1 MRKDKNESGFNSSS
15 KIEVI
20 CSFFMFL
27 CRCTFLPF
35 SFFVGFFSFLFLL
48 KLIVGEEGAVS
59 LLTSFA
65 WPLAIVLVVL
75 LFKSSIEHI
84 VPRIKNLNILGLV
97 LDLHSDATFRASQK
111 LGNNDSAKNIGG
123 EPEGIETESEEPED
137 AEPKIKEPEGAEPKS
152 EEPKSAEPKSE
163 ERQIDELGVYEKSN
177 RYLNNELLKD
187 KNRETQDNI
196 VKLSNKEKKES
207 AKSKEFYNKY
217 LSSKGDVHKIEK
229 KGNKYFFGR
238 DFEED
243 DFDSLWREVIA
254 LMNFLYIRFYGE
266 DKGLNA
272 LEKAKYL
279 YKSNVINV
287 AQYMTFS
294 KLYEVMEF
302 WDQEVTGNARER
314 YLVSITDLHKSL
326 FKLYHSM

>member
-1 MRKDKNESGFNSSS
+1 MKKDEKESGLNLSS

-20 CSFFMFL
+20 CSFLMFL

-35 SFFVGFFSFLFLL
+35 SFFIGFFSFLFLL

-97 LDLHSDATFRASQK
+97 LDLHSDATFRASQE
-111 LGNNDSAKNIGG
+111 LGNNDSAKNIGD
-123 EPEGIETESEEPED
+123 EPEGIELGSEEPES
-137 AEPKIKEPEGAEPKS
+137 AEPKS
-152 EEPKSAEPKSE
+152 EEPKSTESKSE
-163 ERQIDELGVYEKSN
+163 EPESEEHQIDELEIYEQNN
-177 RYLNNELLKD
+177 RYINDKLLKN
-187 KNRETQDNI
+187 KNREAQDEI
-196 VKLSNKEKKES
+196 AKLSDKEKKES
-207 AKSKEFYNKY
+207 DKSKALYNRY
-217 LSSKGDVHKIEK
+217 LRSKNNVYEIEK
-229 KGNKYFFGR
+229 DGNKYFFGR
-238 DFEED
+238 DFSED
-243 DFDSLWREVIA
+243 DFDSSWREVIA
-254 LMNFLYIRFYGE
+254 LVNFLYIRVYGE
-266 DKGLNA
+266 NKDLSA

-287 AQYMTFS
+287 AQYMTFN

-302 WDQEVTGNARER
+302 LNPQVTGSARER
-314 YLVSITDLHKSL
+314 YLVSIKDLHKSL